1 MFRQG
6 CDEQGKRPFSL
17 ASRACALDTCRSWTT
32 YACSPYPNKASS
44 TGIHT
49 RYSILDTRYSGQ
61 ASGPSELSIVSLVM
75 RISLTPNLRCLRL
88 GWNHSCEI
96 GLHSTIR
103 LLVVAAI
110 ASCALKDV
118 SAPRLPKKLWVGPG
132 TYILHRAHIIVTLLH
147 SVRIMPFRLYTC

>member
-1 MFRQG
+1 MNTVRDPSPLPREHVRSTRADPGLHMHVRLIQT
-6 CDEQGKRPFSL
+6 RPPQRVFI
-17 ASRACALDTCRSWTT
+17 LD
-32 YACSPYPNKASS
+32 
-44 TGIHT
+44 T
-49 RYSILDTRYSGQ
+49 RYSILDTRYSILRT
-61 ASGPSELSIVSLVM
+61 SIRSFELSIVSLVM

-110 ASCALKDV
+110 ASCVLKDV